1 MNTILFPLLVV
12 WIALALGVLTLFM
25 WRQTLARNEDDS
37 LHVMHGALT
46 QQTSLSQKLDVID
59 KWGKILT
66 VITRRSRSSARCRLC
81 LWAVRRQVFP
91 GGLGA

>member
-12 WIALALGVLTLFM
+12 WIALALGVLTLFL
-25 WRQTLARNEDDS
+25 WRQAVARNEDDS

-66 VITRRSRSSARCRLC
+66 VITVVLGLLLAAAYVYGQFADRSS
-81 LWAVRRQVFP
+81 
-91 GGLGA
+91 LGA

>member
-12 WIALALGVLTLFM
+12 WIALALGVLTLFL
-25 WRQTLARNEDDS
+25 WRQAVARNEDDS

-66 VITRRSRSSARCRLC
+66 VITVVLGLLLAAAYVYGQFAGRSS
-81 LWAVRRQVFP
+81 
-91 GGLGA
+91 LGA